1 MFLKNNLITTIV
13 TAIWAFMGGYL
24 LWGILGDSFLNEH
37 LGAGASKNMAN
48 GEPNFAMLAL
58 GCLIMAWAFTTIY
71 SKWAGDTHGISQG
84 VQYGLLVGILFG
96 FGSGIIDHATANMLD
111 MTGTLVNGI
120 IYIVFYVIMG
130 ILASLVYGKLSK

>member
-1 MFLKNNLITTIV
+1 MFSKNNLITTIV

-24 LWGILGDSFLNEH
+24 LWGILGDSFLSEH
-37 LGAGASKNMAN
+37 LGAGASENMTD

-71 SKWAGDTHGISQG
+71 SKWARGAHSISQG
-84 VQYGLLVGILFG
+84 AQYGLLVGVLFG
-96 FGSGIIDHATANMLD
+96 FGSGLIDYATANFLD
-111 MTGTLVNGI
+111 MTGTLGNGA